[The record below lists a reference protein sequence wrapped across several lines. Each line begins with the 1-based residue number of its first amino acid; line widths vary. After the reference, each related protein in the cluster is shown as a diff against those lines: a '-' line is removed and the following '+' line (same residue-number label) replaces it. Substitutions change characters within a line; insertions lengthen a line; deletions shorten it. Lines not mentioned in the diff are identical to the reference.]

1 MTRYNAIT
9 DGAEEV
15 RETMETLI
23 ALQAGTI
30 DLSGA
35 PEEIKILPLGEVK
48 STKGTFL
55 VDDASVD
62 MILKSFKDRRID
74 LVVDYEHQTLL
85 NVQAPASGWITELRK
100 GADAIIG
107 KVQWT
112 QKAKEYLKNRE
123 YRYLSP
129 TIMVRKD
136 RRVSA
141 VSSVALTN
149 SPAIDGMPAMCKD
162 NGLTKGENTMDLKK
176 LIEVLGLAEDATE
189 EDILKAVK
197 KAAEAARASE
207 TPPADPPAEVVAN
220 STILGL
226 LDLPDTASTAEV
238 SAKIVGLKNGDQ
250 QLALRVHQL
259 EEAAKERETENLV
272 QAALKDGKITA
283 AQKEWARSY
292 ALKDAEGFKKFLELA
307 GPAVPMG
314 EIGLKD
320 APEGE
325 KLDTNTMAILK
336 NLGISAEDAKKYGNK
351 EVTL

>member
-1 MTRYNAIT
+1 M
-9 DGAEEV
+9 
-15 RETMETLI
+15 
-23 ALQAGTI
+23 
-30 DLSGA
+30 
-35 PEEIKILPLGEVK
+35 
-48 STKGTFL
+48 
-55 VDDASVD
+55 
-62 MILKSFKDRRID
+62 
-74 LVVDYEHQTLL
+74 
-85 NVQAPASGWITELRK
+85 
-100 GADAIIG
+100 
-107 KVQWT
+107 
-112 QKAKEYLKNRE
+112 
-123 YRYLSP
+123 
-129 TIMVRKD
+129 
-136 RRVSA
+136 
-141 VSSVALTN
+141 N

-197 KAAEAARASE
+197 KAAEAAGAPE
-207 TPPADPPAEVVAN
+207 TPPAAPPAEVVAN

-259 EEAAKERETENLV
+259 EEAAKERETNTLV
-272 QAALKDGKITA
+272 QTALKDGKITA